1 MLHYLPS
8 AASEWFAVVHADLA
22 LLVWCDDDSRIDEY
36 FAAVGGGDIRAV
48 LDVLTVYGIS
58 ATPAFALV
66 DSSSPTAHLF
76 VRGECAVTVTSTS
89 GETVEASGAGVSTW
103 TERFVEGAAS
113 FVLDAGS
120 EPATALPLVSG
131 VVRSTRL
138 VSGETAETA
147 ETAATPANP
156 VVIEKP
162 APQIAPPPVMP
173 PSLPAEN
180 TIVAPAEPAA
190 EVPTESASD
199 ASNSANYDR
208 LFEETIVRSVADAA
222 VLPPADEP
230 DEPEPSVEQPV
241 EQPVERPGD
250 HDGET
255 VLSENVAKLLA
266 GRKRETP
273 PAAAPSAGP
282 SLFLQLRDGT
292 REPLGQP
299 VILGR
304 SPSVSKVS
312 GANIPRLV
320 TLTGDDDIS
329 RNHVQVTVEGGTVV
343 VTDLHSR
350 NGTWV
355 IAPGKPPQQL
365 RKGEATAVLV
375 GTIIDLGNG
384 STLLVGQD

>member
-1 MLHYLPS
+1 MFHYLPS
-8 AASEWFAVVHADLA
+8 AASEWFAIVHADLA
-22 LLVWCDDDSRIDEY
+22 LLVRCDDDSRIDEY
-36 FAAVGGGDIRAV
+36 FAAVGGGDIRTV

-66 DSSSPTAHLF
+66 DSSGPTAHLF
-76 VRGECAVTVTSTS
+76 VRGECTVTVTSTA

-120 EPATALPLVSG
+120 EPTTALPLVSG
-131 VVRSTRL
+131 VARSTWL
-138 VSGETAETA
+138 SSGHTV
-147 ETAATPANP
+147 ATPANP
-156 VVIEKP
+156 VVSEKP
-162 APQIAPPPVMP
+162 APQIAPPPVLP

-180 TIVAPAEPAA
+180 TIVAPADSAA

-230 DEPEPSVEQPV
+230 DEPEPV
-241 EQPVERPGD
+241 VERPGD

-255 VLSENVAKLLA
+255 VLSDNVAKLLA